1 MENCSFTVAIELRE
15 DEDDGLG
22 VVEPPIGREEDKRW
36 IVSEPGW
43 QRPPQ
48 RRGSDRDVHGDDDDE
63 GGGGG
68 GASSS
73 STGKY
78 LGGARTTPVRKV
90 EAGAFAMECW
100 VEEGKGKFRA
110 GVEDVD
116 EA

>member
-1 MENCSFTVAIELRE
+1 MI
-15 DEDDGLG
+15 
-22 VVEPPIGREEDKRW
+22 EPPIGREEDKRW

-43 QRPPQ
+43 QRSL
-48 RRGSDRDVHGDDDDE
+48 RRGRGSDRDLHGDDDDD

-68 GASSS
+68 GASSA
-73 STGKY
+73 GQY

-110 GVEDVD
+110 GVEDAD
-116 EA
+116 ED